1 MPDLHPDPASPALD
15 PGLVERFR
23 ADGVVV
29 VPDVFDPDE
38 LARFAA
44 AVDAAVADDRRD
56 DDRTLAQRS
65 RYEQSFQQCL
75 DLWTRY
81 PDVVEWSCHP
91 GPAAIAAQLL
101 GVDAVRLWHDQA
113 LYKEA
118 GGRETDPHQDHPYWP
133 ITETDQVTGWIPFD
147 GSTAEAGAMAYWPGS
162 HRLGLDRFVNIF
174 GDETPEDIGSD
185 PALEDIDPVTVEVP
199 PGAVAFHHA
208 LTAHRAGANHTGA
221 TRRVHTMIY
230 LADGCHRSEKGRHPS
245 VDFDEIVPGA
255 PIDGS
260 LTPVVWPR
268 PLSDLPSV
276 PPGAAEM
283 FLEINRIRRD
293 RHKL

>member
-1 MPDLHPDPASPALD
+1 MPDAPSRILD
-15 PGLVERFR
+15 PSLVERFR
-23 ADGVVV
+23 ADGIVV
-29 VPDVFDPDE
+29 VPDVFDPEE
-38 LARFAA
+38 LKSFSN
-44 AVDAAVADDRRD
+44 AVDAAVVDDRRD
-56 DDRTLAQRS
+56 DDRTLDQRS

-91 GPAAIAAQLL
+91 APADLAAQLL
-101 GVDAVRLWHDQA
+101 GTESVRLWHDQA

-133 ITETDQVTGWIPFD
+133 IAETDQVTAWIPFD
-147 GSTAEAGAMAYWPGS
+147 GSTAAAGAMAYWPGS
-162 HRLGLDRFVNIF
+162 HLLGLDKFVNIF
-174 GDETPEDIGSD
+174 GNEAPDDIGSD
-185 PALEDIDPVTVEVP
+185 PALQDIEPLTVEVP

-208 LTAHRAGANHTGA
+208 LTAHRAGANRTDT

-230 LADGCHRSEKGRHPS
+230 LADGCHRADQGNHPS
-245 VDFDEIVPGA
+245 VDFDKIAPGA
-255 PIDGS
+255 VIDGS
-260 LTPVVWPR
+260 LTPTVWPR
-268 PLSDLPSV
+268 PDGDLPPV
-276 PPGAAEM
+276 PPGAAEL